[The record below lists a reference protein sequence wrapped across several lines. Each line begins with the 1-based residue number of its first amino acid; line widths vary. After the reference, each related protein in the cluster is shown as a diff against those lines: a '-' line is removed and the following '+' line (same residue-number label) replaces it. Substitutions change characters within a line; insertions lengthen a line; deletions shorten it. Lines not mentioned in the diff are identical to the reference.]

1 MNEKNSS
8 IPQIFTKK
16 NFISIIDISAEAY
29 YTLTMNSFYETAA
42 ETKNY
47 FYFHKRGAYETE
59 AHFHNALELH
69 FVESGEETV
78 LIDGEKRVLRA
89 GDACFCDSFS
99 VHYMS
104 PFLGESC
111 FVLLGE
117 KTYFEQA
124 LSAFGGKTPPRFFRF
139 ENFALLRALHELCK
153 QERKIEE
160 NAMLVFGGTVKIL
173 FGELAESVPF
183 VPRKT
188 DLKSALV
195 CNVLQYAEKHIQ
207 DDLSLSAIACAMGY
221 SQEHLSRILHSYL
234 MENWKTYVNR
244 LRVRRAE
251 TLLKSDPALS
261 VLDAAFACGFESPNT
276 FYRAYKR
283 EFCKKPRR

>member
-1 MNEKNSS
+1 
-8 IPQIFTKK
+8 
-16 NFISIIDISAEAY
+16 
-29 YTLTMNSFYETAA
+29 MNSFYETAA
-42 ETKNY
+42 EGKDY

-59 AHFHNALELH
+59 AHFHSALELH
-69 FVESGEETV
+69 FVESGKETV

-89 GDACFCDSFS
+89 GDACFCNSFS

-117 KTYFEQA
+117 KAYFEQA
-124 LSAFGGKTPPRFFRF
+124 LSTFGGKTPPRFFRF
-139 ENFALLRALHELCK
+139 ENFSLLRALYELCAQK
-153 QERKIEE
+153 RQSAESDRLI
-160 NAMLVFGGTVKIL
+160 FGGTVKIL

-183 VPRKT
+183 APKKN
-188 DLKSALV
+188 DQKSALV
-195 CNVLQYAEKHIQ
+195 CNVLQYAEDHIQ
-207 DDLSLSAIACAMGY
+207 DELSLAAIARVMGY
-221 SQEHLSRILHSYL
+221 SQEHLSRVLHSYL

-251 TLLKSDPALS
+251 TLLKNDPALS

-283 EFCKKPRR
+283 EFDKKPRR